1 MIDSGF
7 PWDPLGGH
15 FADLGL
21 PYLLH
26 GLNDG
31 FVIAGDWK
39 SCQDR
44 MLGCVVNVENTN
56 VFDRFCFFDFFM
68 NFEFS
73 ALDFNDFWDAFW
85 SPGEL
90 LAAGWL

>member
-1 MIDSGF
+1 MSDSGF

-15 FADLGL
+15 FTDLGL

-26 GLNDG
+26 GLRDG
-31 FVIAGDWK
+31 FFSGWGLEIMPGPDAWV
-39 SCQDR
+39 
-44 MLGCVVNVENTN
+44 CVKHGKYLC
-56 VFDRFCFFDFFM
+56 FDRFCFFDFFV
-68 NFEFS
+68 NFDFS
-73 ALDFNDFWDAFW
+73 RLDFSDFWSVFW